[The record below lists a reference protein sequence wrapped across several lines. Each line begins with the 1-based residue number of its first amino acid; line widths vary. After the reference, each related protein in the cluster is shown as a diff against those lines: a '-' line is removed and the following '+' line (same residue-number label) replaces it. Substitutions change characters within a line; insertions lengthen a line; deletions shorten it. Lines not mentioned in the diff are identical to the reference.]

1 MDYIILWGEKKRG
14 EWKYTLTQL
23 PDHGGHSDTESRDEE
38 NPCDANE
45 PPVVS

>member
-1 MDYIILWGEKKRG
+1 MGGESRG
-14 EWKYTLTQL
+14 VSEKCTLTQL